1 MLCNFTAEA
10 IKFNEMSIPAQKT
23 ITISLSIL
31 GAAAVILGAFGAH
44 GLEEH
49 LTVDQEKS
57 YETAV
62 IYHLAHVL
70 AGLYA
75 ISVVKEDNRW
85 AQLSALF
92 FILGI
97 LLFSGSLYFLSTA
110 HLTSIPLAWIGP
122 ITPIGGLFLILGWL
136 SLALHYFKS

>member
-1 MLCNFTAEA
+1 MTL
-10 IKFNEMSIPAQKT
+10 SAQKT
-23 ITISLSIL
+23 TTIILSIL

-49 LTVDQEKS
+49 LSVDQEKT

-75 ISVVKEDNRW
+75 INIVKEENRW

-92 FILGI
+92 YILGI
-97 LLFSGSLYFLSTA
+97 LLFSGSLYLLSTA
-110 HLTSIPLAWIGP
+110 HLLSLPLSWIGP
-122 ITPIGGLFLILGWL
+122 ITPIGGVFLILGWL
-136 SLALHYFKS
+136 CLAMHYFKS